1 MSWPTQVN
9 SGRIVIPI
17 VVYPFTSA
25 TVTTET
31 SVLPYALLGNVYQR
45 LVYKM
50 RNASAKDVYLRA
62 YQSEDGSTEDV
73 ARQELLVPAGQ
84 EGTLVVDP
92 VVSLY
97 YAAKAETIDGSS
109 VSISVQLTAEV
120 RH

>member
-31 SVLPYALLGNVYQR
+31 SVLPYAELGFVYQR
-45 LVYKM
+45 LIFKM
-50 RNASAKDVYLRA
+50 RNASAKSVYLYV
-62 YQSEDGSTEDV
+62 YQSENGTNEDV
-73 ARQELLVPAGQ
+73 TRQEILVPTGQ
-84 EGTLVVDP
+84 EGTLIVDP

-97 YAAKAETIDGSS
+97 YAAKAETIDASS